1 MARLQC
7 VEKKKSS
14 LNEYRVGTN
23 PVYLTSYICMLTILI
38 MGEASFMKKKFFI
51 RAQRFPVT
59 FLETNHLEMDVEP
72 TF

>member
-1 MARLQC
+1 
-7 VEKKKSS
+7 
-14 LNEYRVGTN
+14 
-23 PVYLTSYICMLTILI
+23 